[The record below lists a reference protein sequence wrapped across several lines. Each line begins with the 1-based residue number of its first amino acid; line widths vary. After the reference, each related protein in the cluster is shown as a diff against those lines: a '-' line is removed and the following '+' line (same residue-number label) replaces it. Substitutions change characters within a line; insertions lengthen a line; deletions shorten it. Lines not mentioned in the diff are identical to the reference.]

1 MHQLNRSAPLRR
13 SAVLACLLGALPL
26 SLAAQVRRPDPLPE
40 SRRAATAGVPKRRT
54 EVFLAAGT
62 QALNAANA
70 TTSPMLIASAGF
82 RRQISPT
89 WLMLGGVVDY
99 GSTTIDGQFFPYERR
114 LIGDTTQFTA
124 VGGSAT
130 MFAARLTADAM
141 RPFGDSKRLRVGG
154 GINVGVYSIN
164 PTPAAGADAGRF
176 VAPTFGLSVRGEAD
190 LTRRLGTSVGL
201 GLTRF
206 TGFERE
212 KLRPSDPT
220 LADPVFQ
227 TPFIEPPPPESSFNG
242 VRLVVGLTYRLGVKN
257 VARGKK

>member
-1 MHQLNRSAPLRR
+1 MHQLNRSATLRR

-26 SLAAQVRRPDPLPE
+26 SLSAQVRRPDPLPE

-54 EVFLAAGT
+54 EVFIAAGT
-62 QALNAANA
+62 QGLNAANA
-70 TTSPMLIASAGF
+70 TKSPMLIASGGF
-82 RRQISPT
+82 RRQFSPQ
-89 WLMLGGVVDY
+89 WLVLGGVVDY

-124 VGGSAT
+124 VGGSAR

-154 GINVGVYSIN
+154 GVNLGLYSMN
-164 PTPAAGADAGRF
+164 TSPAAGADADRF
-176 VAPTFGLSVRGEAD
+176 VAPTFGLSVQGEAD
-190 LTRRLGTSVGL
+190 LTRRLGTSVSL

-227 TPFIEPPPPESSFNG
+227 TPFIEPPPPESSFSG
-242 VRLVVGLTYRLGVKN
+242 VRFVLGLTYRLGVKN
-257 VARGKK
+257 VAGGKK